1 MHPCSHPEIEQT
13 RSRIPSP
20 SVSPRRNPV
29 NLPGSTGNNDTSSK
43 QHELSRALL
52 TSVATTN
59 ITTLQNGLSKQ
70 ATHWSGV
77 RWILGALEKR
87 IEGFQTQDVDLAAV
101 TEKLKSL
108 ISLPDAGY
116 LGRRAETAKD
126 VAPISDNAQA
136 FGQAA
141 AAIGGG
147 FDDPG
152 FGSFGMRPVPSK
164 LTSGDFDFLSTF
176 DLGNPEGAQGVTEM
190 DVALPDSWQMDWFR
204 SS

>member
-1 MHPCSHPEIEQT
+1 M
-13 RSRIPSP
+13 PSP
-20 SVSPRRNPV
+20 SASPRRASAS
-29 NLPGSTGNNDTSSK
+29 LPGPNGANDSSTK

-70 ATHWSGV
+70 ATYWSGV

-108 ISLPDAGY
+108 ISLPDASI
-116 LGRRAETAKD
+116 LGRRGSDKETKPDLDQAQTF
-126 VAPISDNAQA
+126 AQA
-136 FGQAA
+136 AHAMGM
-141 AAIGGG
+141 
-147 FDDPG
+147 G
-152 FGSFGMRPVPSK
+152 FGDDSGFGTFGESPLAQ
-164 LTSGDFDFLSTF
+164 LTTGDFDFLSTF

-190 DVALPDSWQMDWFR
+190 DVALPETWQMDWFK
-204 SS
+204 S